1 MRVLQLTFKIL
12 TIVGCWRPQS
22 CSSFYLSIIYDI
34 YTVFMIILLYT
45 FLVSQFL
52 DIIWNVDNAEDFT
65 ENFYA
70 TLASVVSCSKMFS
83 LLVNRKNINMLT
95 NVLVERP
102 YKPSEMDEMRIRYK
116 FDRHI
121 YTNTLCYTIL
131 VETTCACITVTSL
144 FTVFKKGNLT
154 YRAWLPYDYYSSTI
168 VFCLTYIHQLI
179 SLTAGSLVNVACDSL
194 ICGLLAHICCQI
206 EILECRLSKVSN
218 NHETLRDCVRHHN
231 SILEFAFKLNN
242 KFRMTIAMQFVVST
256 LVVCSNLYQMTK
268 STDINASYLP
278 LLLYMSCMLTQIFIY
293 CWYGNEVK
301 LKSTQLLTNIFAMD
315 WVTMD
320 RSLKR
325 NLLLI
330 MNRAVVPIEFTSAY
344 VLSMNLDSFVGLL
357 KTSYSAYNI
366 LKQV

>member
-1 MRVLQLTFKIL
+1 MRILQLTFKIL

-22 CSSFYLSIIYDI
+22 CSSSCLRIVYDT
-34 YTVFMIILLYT
+34 YTVFFVILLYT
-45 FLVSQFL
+45 FLISQFL

-70 TLASVVSCSKMFS
+70 TLASVVSCSKMLS

-95 NVLVERP
+95 NVLLEKP
-102 YKPSEMDEMRIRYK
+102 YKTLEVDEMRIRYK
-116 FDRHI
+116 FDRLI
-121 YTNTLCYTIL
+121 YINTFCYMIL
-131 VETTCACITVTSL
+131 VETTCVCITVTSL
-144 FTVFKKGNLT
+144 FTVFRKGDLT
-154 YRAWLPYDYYSSTI
+154 YRAWLPYDYCSSTI
-168 VFCLTYIHQLI
+168 VFCLTYAL
-179 SLTAGSLVNVACDSL
+179 
-194 ICGLLAHICCQI
+194 
-206 EILECRLSKVSN
+206 
-218 NHETLRDCVRHHN
+218 
-231 SILEFAFKLNN
+231 KLNS
-242 KFRMTIAMQFVVST
+242 KFKMTIAMQFVVST

-268 STDINASYLP
+268 STALNASYLP

-301 LKSTQLLTNIFAMD
+301 LKSSQLLNNIFAID

-320 RSLKR
+320 RNLKKG
-325 NLLLI
+325 LLFI
-330 MNRAVVPIEFTSAY
+330 MTRATVPIEFTSAY